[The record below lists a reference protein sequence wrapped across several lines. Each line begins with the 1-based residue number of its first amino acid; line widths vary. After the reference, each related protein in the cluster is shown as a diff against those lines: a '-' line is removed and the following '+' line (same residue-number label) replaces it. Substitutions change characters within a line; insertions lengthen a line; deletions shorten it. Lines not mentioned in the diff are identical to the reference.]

1 MWLRWLPY
9 LSYSW
14 LFLWELELEC
24 FHLTVMT
31 SIPYWMFPCDCDDFH
46 TFLIA
51 GCSFGN
57 LSFYFFIEEQSSLQ
71 AALLYIGSF
80 PFGVTM
86 FICTLVVYI
95 CITGT
100 FILSLK
106 NRAVYKPLF
115 FIQRVCYSGLQC
127 SFAYWFCIFAYH
139 QLLSSVH
146 WRMFKIN

>member
-1 MWLRWLPY
+1 
-9 LSYSW
+9 
-14 LFLWELELEC
+14 
-24 FHLTVMT
+24 
-31 SIPYWMFPCDCDDFH
+31 MFPCDCDDFH

-115 FIQRVCYSGLQC
+115 FIQRVCYSGYNVPLHIGCVYLHTINYCPPCIGGCLRSIKPLELHDTLFLQE
-127 SFAYWFCIFAYH
+127 SFLYYLVKEK
-139 QLLSSVH
+139 QTSL
-146 WRMFKIN
+146 